1 MHIAIASSDGE
12 TINEHFGKADRLFI
26 YDCVGGCLTLLFVR
40 AVTPLSTGDPGH
52 AFDPQRMAATLA
64 ALRDCARVY
73 CTRIGE
79 RPREELEKAGIEV
92 VVGAGAIAAICG

>member
-1 MHIAIASSDGE
+1 VHIAIASSDGE
-12 TINEHFGKADRLFI
+12 TINEHFGKANRLFI
-26 YDCVGGCLTLLFVR
+26 YDFAGERLTLLFVR

-52 AFDPQRMAATLA
+52 AFDPQRMAATME
-64 ALRDCARVY
+64 ALRNCARVY

-92 VVGAGAIAAICG
+92 VVGTGAIAAICG